1 MQPCYP
7 PNMERLKFGFDHE
20 LAAKLRA
27 NHEPSEAATAE
38 YHRTTEWMLRVA
50 AKLFL
55 KIVVGVGLL
64 VLLVWSLKG

>member
-1 MQPCYP
+1 
-7 PNMERLKFGFDHE
+7 MEKLKFEFDHE

-27 NHEPSEAATAE
+27 NHEASEAATAD

-50 AKLFL
+50 AKLLL

-64 VLLVWSLKG
+64 FLLLWLFLG